1 MSFSCRIRE
10 VLAVAILASGV
21 MELAVVPMT
30 ALAQSDSF
38 VALRSQMVEMQ
49 IRARGVEEPSVIR
62 AMGEVP
68 RHLFIPQSAREW
80 AYADSPVRIGSG
92 QTISQPY
99 IVALMTSLL
108 DLDGDEK
115 ILEIGTGSGYQ
126 AGVLSR
132 LVDEVY
138 TIEIRRVLAEE
149 AEQILA
155 DLGYTNV
162 HVIVGDGYR
171 GLPEEQPFDGIIVT
185 AAAER
190 IPQPLIDQ
198 LKDGGKL
205 VIPVGDYLQDLIVLT
220 KTPDGVERQTVSPVR
235 FVRMIGEVEEQRD

>member
-1 MSFSCRIRE
+1 MTFRHRLRE
-10 VLAVAILASGV
+10 VAVVVLVTSGV
-21 MELAVVPMT
+21 LELAVVPMT
-30 ALAQSDSF
+30 AIGQSDPF
-38 VALRSQMVEMQ
+38 VALRSQMVEDQ
-49 IRARGVEEPSVIR
+49 IRARGVKEPGIIR

-68 RHLFIPQSAREW
+68 RHRFVPQSAQEW

-108 DLDGDEK
+108 DLDGDDK

-132 LVDEVY
+132 LVAEVY
-138 TIEIRRVLAEE
+138 TIEIRKALADE
-149 AEQILA
+149 AELILA

-198 LKDGGKL
+198 LKEGGKL
-205 VIPVGDYLQDLIVLT
+205 VIPLGGYLQDLIVLT

-235 FVRMIGEVEEQRD
+235 FVRMIGEVEEQQD

>member
-1 MSFSCRIRE
+1 MAAFPQ
-10 VLAVAILASGV
+10 GD
-21 MELAVVPMT
+21 P
-30 ALAQSDSF
+30 F
-38 VALRSQMVEMQ
+38 VALRSKMVEQQ
-49 IRARGVEEPSVIR
+49 IQARGIDEPKLID
-62 AMGEVP
+62 AMLEVP
-68 RHLFIPQSAREW
+68 RHLFIPPAARDW

-99 IVALMTSLL
+99 IVALMTYLL
-108 DLDGDEK
+108 DLNDGDK

-132 LVDEVY
+132 LVREVH
-138 TIEIRRVLAEE
+138 TIEIREPLAEE
-149 AEQILA
+149 AKQILT
-155 DLGYTNV
+155 DLGYSNV

-190 IPQPLIDQ
+190 IPEPLVEQ
-198 LKDGGKL
+198 LKEGAKL

-220 KTPDGVERQTVSPVR
+220 KTATGVERQTVSPVR
-235 FVRMIGEVEEQRD
+235 FVKMIGEVEEQQP

>member
-1 MSFSCRIRE
+1 MITLVNRLPAIKFVVLLAWGALE
-10 VLAVAILASGV
+10 VD
-21 MELAVVPMT
+21 VVPKT
-30 ALAQSDSF
+30 VFAQSDPF
-38 VALRSQMVEMQ
+38 DALRTQMVEQQ
-49 IRARGVEEPSVIR
+49 IRARGVKEPSVIR

-68 RHLFIPQSAREW
+68 RHRFIPLSEREW

-108 DLDGDEK
+108 DLDGDDK

-132 LVDEVY
+132 LVDKVY
-138 TIEIRRVLAEE
+138 TVEIRKALADE
-149 AEQILA
+149 AEQILD

-171 GLPEEQPFDGIIVT
+171 GLPDEQPFDGIIVT
-185 AAAER
+185 AAAKR

-198 LKDGGKL
+198 LKEGGKL

-220 KTPDGVERQTVSPVR
+220 KTADGVERQTVSPVR
-235 FVRMIGEVEEQRD
+235 FVRMIGEVEEQ

>member
-1 MSFSCRIRE
+1 MVALLTLGIVEF
-10 VLAVAILASGV
+10 AV
-21 MELAVVPMT
+21 EPMT
-30 ALAQSDSF
+30 ALAQSDPF
-38 VALRSQMVEMQ
+38 AALRTQMVEKQ
-49 IRARGVEEPSVIR
+49 IRARGIEEPSVVR

-68 RHLFIPQSAREW
+68 RHRFIPPSEREW
-80 AYADSPVRIGSG
+80 SYADSPVRIGSG

-138 TIEIRRVLAEE
+138 TIEIRKTLADE
-149 AEQILA
+149 AEQILS

-171 GLPEEQPFDGIIVT
+171 GLPDEQPFDGIIVT

-198 LKDGGKL
+198 LKEGGKL

-220 KTPDGVERQTVSPVR
+220 KTADGVERQTVSPVR
-235 FVRMIGEVEEQRD
+235 FVRMIGEVEEQQD